1 MALSISQVYWYFAV
15 SADFD
20 ISADVAR
27 FALDRNT
34 LSIGGGVPGTY
45 VAPNALPPSVAAK
58 HTAGLYWF
66 RVQAGPNWPTG
77 LSLPL
82 AVGDNIVYGRV
93 TDNPEAP
100 VIHWIATASD

>member
-1 MALSISQVYWYFAV
+1 VALSISQVYWYFAV
-15 SADFD
+15 AADFD
-20 ISADVAR
+20 ISADVVK
-27 FALDRNT
+27 FALDGNT
-34 LSIGGGVPGTY
+34 LATGGGVPGTY
-45 VAPNALPPSVAAK
+45 VAPGALPPSAAAR

-82 AVGDNIVYGRV
+82 VTGDNTVYARV

-100 VIHWIATASD
+100 VIHYALTTTD